1 MVDNGFG
8 GCVNNRSN
16 ATQCLIGQF
25 ILNGNC
31 LNSCPAGYFG
41 NATSR
46 SC

>member
-8 GCVNNRSN
+8 GCVKSN
-16 ATQCLIGQF
+16 ATQCLAGQF
-25 ILNGNC
+25 LLNGNC

-41 NATSR
+41 NTASK